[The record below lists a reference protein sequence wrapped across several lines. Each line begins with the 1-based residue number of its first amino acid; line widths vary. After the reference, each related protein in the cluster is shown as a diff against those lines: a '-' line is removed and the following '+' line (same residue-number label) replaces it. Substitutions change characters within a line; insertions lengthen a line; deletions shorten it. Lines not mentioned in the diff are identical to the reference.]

1 MKIDMT
7 PILTGE
13 KDRLD
18 FGFELSLESDILPN
32 VRFPKPVKVTG
43 FVTGSGGF
51 MQLFSRAYIDYETV
65 CARGL
70 AKVSGVLSVDYE
82 KNVAKEN
89 VLQNEDNDDYVI
101 LEEGMLDF
109 DETLIEQILLEF
121 PSKLLCRED
130 CKGLC
135 PECGRDLNEGD
146 CDCPKHEID
155 PRLAEL
161 ARHRDEFAQE

>member
-1 MKIDMT
+1 MT

-13 KDRLD
+13 KNRLD
-18 FGFELSLESDILPN
+18 FDFEISLESDILPN
-32 VRFPKPVKVTG
+32 VVFPKPVRVS
-43 FVTGSGGF
+43 GSVVGNGGV
-51 MQLFSRAYIDYETV
+51 MQLFCRADIDYETV
-65 CARGL
+65 CARCL
-70 AKVSGVLSVDYE
+70 AKICGVLSVDYE

-121 PSKLLCRED
+121 PSKLLCSEE

-135 PECGRDLNEGD
+135 PKCGKDLNEGD
-146 CDCPKHEID
+146 CGCPKREID
-155 PRLAEL
+155 PRLAIL
-161 ARHRDEFAQE
+161 ARHRDEFKKD

>member
-18 FGFELSLESDILPN
+18 FDFELSLGSDVLPN

-43 FVTGSGGF
+43 SVTGNGGL
-51 MQLFSRAYIDYETV
+51 MQLCSRADIDYETV
-65 CARGL
+65 CARCL
-70 AKVSGVLSVDYE
+70 AKVVGVLSVDYE

-135 PECGRDLNEGD
+135 PKCGKDLNEGG

-155 PRLAEL
+155 PRLAIL
-161 ARHRDEFAQE
+161 ARHRDEFAKE